1 MISNPNFVIYDTLLL
16 ILNCPKDIT
25 GFSGFFIPKSN
36 FLTFVEFPN
45 LSTLPVLLK
54 NSIP

>member
-16 ILNCPKDIT
+16 ILNCPNDIT
-25 GFSGFFIPKSN
+25 GFSGFFMPKSN
-36 FLTFVEFPN
+36 FLAFEEFPN
-45 LSTLPVLLK
+45 LSALPVLLK